1 MEAYM
6 NKSNIGSRFDDFLSE
21 VGIYEEVVDLAFK
34 KVIAFQIQ
42 QEMEKKHIKKIEMAE
57 KMETS
62 RSTLDRLLDPEN
74 AAINLSTIQKA
85 ASVLGKRVEI
95 KLV

>member
-1 MEAYM
+1 MK
-6 NKSNIGSRFDDFLSE
+6 KSNIGSSFDDFLKDD
-21 VGIYEEVVDLAFK
+21 GIYDEVVDSAFK
-34 KVIAFQIQ
+34 KVIAFQIEN
-42 QEMEKKHIKKIEMAE
+42 EMEKMNIKKIEMAE

-74 AAINLSTIQKA
+74 VSINLVTVQKA
-85 ASVLGKRVEI
+85 ASVLGKRIEI

>member
-1 MEAYM
+1 MK
-6 NKSNIGSRFDDFLSE
+6 KSNIGSSFDDFLVE
-21 VGIYEEVVDLAFK
+21 DGIYDEVVDAAFK
-34 KVIAFQIQ
+34 KVIAFQIES
-42 QEMEKKHIKKIEMAE
+42 EMERKHIKKIEMAE

-74 AAINLSTIQKA
+74 VSINLGTLQKA
-85 ASVLGKRVEI
+85 ADVLGKKIQI

>member
-1 MEAYM
+1 MS
-6 NKSNIGSRFDDFLSE
+6 KSNIGSSFDDYLKE
-21 VGIYEEVVDLAFK
+21 EGIYDEVVDLAFK

-42 QEMEKKHIKKIEMAE
+42 QEMEKRNIKKVEMAE
-57 KMETS
+57 RMETS

-74 AAINLSTIQKA
+74 VSINLGTIQKA
-85 ASVLGKRVEI
+85 AAVLGKRIEI

>member
-1 MEAYM
+1 M
-6 NKSNIGSRFDDFLSE
+6 NSSNIGSSFDDFLTE
-21 VGIYEEVVDLAFK
+21 VGIYDEVMDCAFK
-34 KVIAFQIQ
+34 KVLVFEIQ
-42 QEMEKKHIKKIEMAE
+42 QEMEKKHIKKVEMAE

-74 AAINLSTIQKA
+74 AAINLTTIQKA

-95 KLV
+95 RLV